1 MTRWTLGLTAF
12 LVSAAL
18 PAMAA
23 DWNHIGSVTFG
34 ERFDRQSQFTRF
46 DGVTRT
52 VASVSV
58 PRAKPC

>member
-34 ERFDRQSQFTRF
+34 ERFDRQSQ
-46 DGVTRT
+46 
-52 VASVSV
+52 SV
-58 PRAKPC
+58 